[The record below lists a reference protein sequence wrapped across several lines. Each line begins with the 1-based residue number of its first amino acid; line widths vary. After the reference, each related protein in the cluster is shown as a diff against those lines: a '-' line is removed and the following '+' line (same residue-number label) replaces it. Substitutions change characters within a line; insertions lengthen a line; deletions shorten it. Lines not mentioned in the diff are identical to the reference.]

1 MKKLQLILISLIT
14 IVAAGCTTQNV
25 VNNPTGIDIPTD
37 NTPSVDETAP
47 VVESKYTIKTGD
59 RGDNVWE
66 DIFVYDEAEN
76 LVLSLTDENEAQ
88 YYFSNIGNYL
98 VLDNGTSASQRL
110 IQVYD
115 ISKGEK
121 IFETDYYPWGD
132 ELEQEWNTIR
142 FFQRI
147 ENENLSK
154 YPTLAICENEYDN
167 GYITTMEYTIWETT
181 AKDLQQVKCAYF
193 E

>member
-1 MKKLQLILISLIT
+1 MKKLQLVFACLLAI
-14 IVAAGCTTQNV
+14 IVAWCTTQNIENTNQDIDV
-25 VNNPTGIDIPTD
+25 TPTQNEVE
-37 NTPSVDETAP
+37 NTVAI
-47 VVESKYTIKTGD
+47 KYTVKTGD
-59 RGDNVWE
+59 RWDNVWE
-66 DIFVYDEAEN
+66 DIFVYDEDDN
-76 LVLSLTDENEAQ
+76 LVLSLVDQDEAQ
-88 YYFSNIGNYL
+88 YYFSIQWNYII
-98 VLDNGTSASQRL
+98 LDNWTSASQRS

-115 ISKGEK
+115 ITKGV
-121 IFETDYYPWGD
+121 IVFETDYYPGEN
-132 ELEQEWNTIR
+132 ELEQDWNIIR

-167 GYITTMEYTIWETT
+167 GYITMMEYTIWQTS

>member
-1 MKKLQLILISLIT
+1 MVAIL
-14 IVAAGCTTQNV
+14 AAWCTTQNV

-37 NTPSVDETAP
+37 KISSVEEAIPTIET
-47 VVESKYTIKTGD
+47 KYTIKTGS
-59 RGDNVWE
+59 RWENVWE
-66 DIFVYDEAEN
+66 DIFVYDEDEN
-76 LVLSLTDENEAQ
+76 IVLSLVDQDEAQ
-88 YYFSNIGNYL
+88 YYFAIQWNY
-98 VLDNGTSASQRL
+98 VILDNGTSASQRL

-121 IFETDYYPWGD
+121 VFEADYYPWENGL
-132 ELEQEWNTIR
+132 ELDWNIIK

-147 ENENLSK
+147 QNEDLSK

-167 GYITTMEYTIWETT
+167 GYITSMEYTIWQKS

>member
-66 DIFVYDEAEN
+66 DIFVYDEADN
-76 LVLSLTDENEAQ
+76 LVLSLTDDNEAQ

>member
-1 MKKLQLILISLIT
+1 
-14 IVAAGCTTQNV
+14 
-25 VNNPTGIDIPTD
+25 
-37 NTPSVDETAP
+37 